1 MTQVR
6 PFSRSDREQLTRLIN
21 AHIAALVPGFS
32 LPTAAIL
39 SQLEREPGEYIVDAW
54 VTQRSSLVGVESD
67 RIVAAAHL
75 RRYAGDVQVSETY
88 RNAGEIA
95 WFLYWPG
102 HPEAGRTVLAAA
114 LRQLDEWKV
123 RVAYADGALP
133 ITAAYGVSDAW
144 PHIAERLLEAGFDD
158 SDGQVEIQLAGQVH
172 QIDEPGAAPVPGL
185 TVQRSLG
192 TLGTQFQAVLEGDA
206 VGVFEVDDDLSR
218 GGSMSRLTG
227 WADVC
232 NHWVS
237 DGQRGLGI
245 GSWLVRHAAAWLRL
259 GGTNTLMTYVIE
271 DEQGA
276 ASIRYWSRFGLRPIN
291 RTRRGWVRHL
301 ESG

>member
-39 SQLEREPGEYIVDAW
+39 SQLERQSGEYIVDPW

-133 ITAAYGVSDAW
+133 ITAAYGVSDAATHRGA
-144 PHIAERLLEAGFDD
+144 P
-158 SDGQVEIQLAGQVH
+158 
-172 QIDEPGAAPVPGL
+172 PG
-185 TVQRSLG
+185 S
-192 TLGTQFQAVLEGDA
+192 
-206 VGVFEVDDDLSR
+206 GV
-218 GGSMSRLTG
+218 
-227 WADVC
+227 
-232 NHWVS
+232 
-237 DGQRGLGI
+237 
-245 GSWLVRHAAAWLRL
+245 
-259 GGTNTLMTYVIE
+259 
-271 DEQGA
+271 
-276 ASIRYWSRFGLRPIN
+276 
-291 RTRRGWVRHL
+291 
-301 ESG
+301 